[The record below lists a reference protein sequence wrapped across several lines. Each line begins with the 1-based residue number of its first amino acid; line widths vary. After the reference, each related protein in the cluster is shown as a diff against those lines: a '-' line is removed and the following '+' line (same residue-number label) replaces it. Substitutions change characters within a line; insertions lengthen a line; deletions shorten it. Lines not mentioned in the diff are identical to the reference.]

1 MKFIEKDT
9 ELRSSFKSLITQY
22 NRCCI
27 CVAWASQDSEVME
40 LLDEY
45 HSKVKK
51 MIVGLDFCQTDYK
64 FIVDHL
70 SNSAIRYFTDE
81 HKGVFHPKMYLFY
94 DDDKHWRAIVG
105 SANLTYNGF
114 SVNQEACM
122 IVGDEDNGSK
132 ATFQAMLDFV
142 NKLWERSSKL
152 TAEDMA
158 NYKAKHHEQLKA
170 NKSANIGFKPWLLK
184 KAIIDNMT
192 WDEYISKLKNK
203 HNEFSESVEIRL
215 KLLKRSQS
223 LFASVKQFNSLSDP
237 DRACIA
243 GFKRYFIDNHDNID
257 CFFFGYTTRVTYF
270 TKSIKNRDK
279 LSKAIDVIPL
289 EGEITSYMYEDY
301 CSYFDGHNSIACPTR
316 LLAIKRPD
324 VFVSINNMNKK
335 WLCNDFG
342 ISPYKLNL
350 KNYWDLIICRIQG
363 SKWYNDHRKL
373 EGEEKT
379 IKKFQVAM
387 LDSIY
392 YRK

>member
-1 MKFIEKDT
+1 MKFIDKDT
-9 ELRSSFKSLITQY
+9 ELRSSFKNLITKY
-22 NRCCI
+22 NHCCI

-40 LLDEY
+40 LLDKY
-45 HSKVKK
+45 HSKVEK

-70 SNSAIRYFTDE
+70 SKRAIRYFTAE
-81 HKGVFHPKMYLFY
+81 HDGVFHPKMYLFY
-94 DDDKHWRAIVG
+94 DDENHWRAIVG

-132 ATFQAMLDFV
+132 ASFHAMLDFTDR
-142 NKLWERSSKL
+142 LWERSSLL
-152 TAEDMA
+152 TAEDLA
-158 NYKAKHHEQLKA
+158 NYKVKHREQLKA
-170 NKSANIGFKPWLLK
+170 NKSANIGFKPWKLK
-184 KAIIDNMT
+184 KAIIDDMT
-192 WDEYISKLKNK
+192 WDEYLTKLY
-203 HNEFSESVEIRL
+203 EEDVENPGAVENRL

-223 LFASVKQFNSLSDP
+223 LFASVDRFNDLP
-237 DRACIA
+237 YLDRACLA
-243 GFKRYFIDNHDNID
+243 GCIGSFNVNPDGID
-257 CFFFGYTTRVTYF
+257 CFFFGSTRGKGTF
-270 TKSIKNRDK
+270 MHDIKSKGK
-279 LSKAIDVIPL
+279 ASKAIDIIPL
-289 EGEITSYMYEDY
+289 EGEITLSMYEDY
-301 CSYFDGHNSIACPTR
+301 CSHFEGNPLGCATR

-324 VFVSINNMNKK
+324 VFVCINNKNKEL
-335 WLCNDFG
+335 LCNDFG
-342 ISPYKLNL
+342 ISQYKLNL

-373 EGEEKT
+373 EGTERT